1 PPAPPES
8 STPLRASSISLASTT
23 PRPGSSTSNPPTTPT
38 ASTTS
43 CRERAARFFLAFY
56 APSEKRPS
64 SVYRRHTMA
73 DDRRRKGGGED
84 ATTVEPETL
93 PKKEREGI
101 VQWDDNGELTI
112 VLDCGR
118 YSVDPPGTAGPV
130 VKGKRQ
136 NG

>member
-1 PPAPPES
+1 
-8 STPLRASSISLASTT
+8 
-23 PRPGSSTSNPPTTPT
+23 
-38 ASTTS
+38 
-43 CRERAARFFLAFY
+43 
-56 APSEKRPS
+56 
-64 SVYRRHTMA
+64 MA

-118 YSVDPPGTAGPV
+118 YCVEPPDLLQPSSGEGATIIPFPLHP
-130 VKGKRQ
+130 KFWSRTRH
-136 NG
+136 

>member
-1 PPAPPES
+1 
-8 STPLRASSISLASTT
+8 
-23 PRPGSSTSNPPTTPT
+23 
-38 ASTTS
+38 
-43 CRERAARFFLAFY
+43 
-56 APSEKRPS
+56 
-64 SVYRRHTMA
+64 MA

-118 YSVDPPGTAGPV
+118 YSVDPPRNCRTR
-130 VKGKRQ
+130 RQ
-136 NG
+136 GEAPKWSHCHSTGVAVSRRGDDWRHALRPSTDPHEGERDKLIAAL

>member
-1 PPAPPES
+1 
-8 STPLRASSISLASTT
+8 
-23 PRPGSSTSNPPTTPT
+23 
-38 ASTTS
+38 
-43 CRERAARFFLAFY
+43 
-56 APSEKRPS
+56 
-64 SVYRRHTMA
+64 MA

-118 YSVDPPGTAGPV
+118 YSVDPPELPDSSSRGSAKMVPLSLNRRCRI
-130 VKGKRQ
+130 KAR
-136 NG
+136 

>member
-1 PPAPPES
+1 
-8 STPLRASSISLASTT
+8 
-23 PRPGSSTSNPPTTPT
+23 
-38 ASTTS
+38 
-43 CRERAARFFLAFY
+43 
-56 APSEKRPS
+56 
-64 SVYRRHTMA
+64 MA

-118 YSVDPPGTAGPV
+118 YSVDPPELPDPSSRGSAKMVPLSLNRRFRI
-130 VKGKRQ
+130 KAR
-136 NG
+136 